1 MSRRCSAT
9 ASVEEGEEE
18 LQAADLVEEA
28 ASQASASNARDPL
41 VPHGARW
48 NPLNSKTFEH
58 TGVCGHHSN
67 PMNEVH
73 SAR

>member
-9 ASVEEGEEE
+9 ASVEEGGEA

-28 ASQASASNARDPL
+28 ASQASASNARGPM

-48 NPLNSKTFEH
+48 IPLSSKTFGYIG
-58 TGVCGHHSN
+58 TCGHHSN
-67 PMNEVH
+67 PMYEVY
-73 SAR
+73 SAQ